1 METEKTT
8 DSDIKAVID
17 AISGGNNVAAQSSF
31 DQIMQT
37 KRDAALDVQKAE
49 LAAAVFVAPEEPV
62 EEPTDEEE

>member
-37 KRDAALDVQKAE
+37 KRDIALDVRKTE
-49 LAAAVFVAPEEPV
+49 LATSLFSPPEEQ
-62 EEPTDEEE
+62 EEVPEEE

>member
-17 AISGGNNVAAQSSF
+17 AIAGGNNVAAQSSF

-37 KRDAALDVQKAE
+37 KKDTALELRKTE
-49 LAAAVFVAPEEPV
+49 LATGLFSPPAEQEEVPEE
-62 EEPTDEEE
+62 E

>member
-17 AISGGNNVAAQSSF
+17 AIAGGNNVAAQSSF

-37 KRDAALDVQKAE
+37 KRDTALELRKTE
-49 LAAAVFVAPEEPV
+49 LATGLFSPPAEQEEVPEE
-62 EEPTDEEE
+62 E

>member
-17 AISGGNNVAAQSSF
+17 AIAGGNNVAAQSSF

-37 KRDAALDVQKAE
+37 KKDTALDVRKTE
-49 LAAAVFVAPEEPV
+49 LATSLFSPPAEQEEVPEE
-62 EEPTDEEE
+62 E